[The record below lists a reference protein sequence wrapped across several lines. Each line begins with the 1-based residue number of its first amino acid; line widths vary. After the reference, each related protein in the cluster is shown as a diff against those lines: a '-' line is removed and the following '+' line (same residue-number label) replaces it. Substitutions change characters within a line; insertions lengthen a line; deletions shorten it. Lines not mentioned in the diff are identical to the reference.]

1 MIPETLKIKG
11 IYSYRH
17 ETTIDFEKLTD
28 AGLFGIFGKVGSGK
42 STVLEAISYAMYG
55 ETERL
60 NNRDS
65 KLYNMMNLRSDELE
79 IDFILRHQ
87 NERYRFVANARR
99 NSRNFLDIT
108 KNERKAYQWKDE
120 QWSPLQ
126 SADATEIIGL
136 RYEHFKQ
143 IVIIPQGKFNEFVQL
158 SATDRTK
165 MLRELFP
172 LERFDLRD
180 PVNRLHAA
188 AKTAITSL
196 EGRLQELA
204 EYSSE
209 NLKSVEQELK
219 SHQHKL
225 KEKRAALEGQEQEL
239 KKAAELKKLTAS
251 ISEAREQLTKLQQ
264 QKADFDAL
272 KKQVDTYEK
281 VRLRY
286 EALLDR
292 LNEIE
297 REIERL
303 QKQEQKLVH
312 DLQKV
317 QQKMND
323 AVTRQKQ
330 IFDQNGDEEMHK
342 QHLAGTEKALSIKN
356 SQQELENLNKQLQQ
370 NRERLEKVQ
379 NEWNSRKKDR
389 DQQQQALIKLRE
401 QLPDE
406 SALYAL
412 QNSFKD
418 EDNFRQ
424 QLKTA
429 QQEHENV
436 NKLIEE
442 LTAQRIQILEGIA
455 DHLQIKGN
463 YSELKL
469 NEARTAVQKAIEK
482 KNITLQKLQK
492 QKEALDVKSGLAAHA
507 QSLKPGEKCPL
518 CGAVEHPE
526 PYSDEAL
533 SKEKYD
539 VQEQISRQEQHRDSL
554 NEALIQLNGLEDRF
568 KKEGGQLEVREKQV
582 DEAQKLL
589 EQCLEDRKE
598 LPIQFS
604 REELSTA
611 LEKLKQQK
619 SDVQKLE
626 KSISQLDK
634 QLEDQSVIEKIKQEI
649 QEQAN
654 HKAGL
659 ESRIDLQKTEIAESW
674 LTLTKAQLQAKQQ
687 EVQTS
692 LEKLQ
697 KLTSDI
703 QQLEKQQQ
711 RQEVEQAGTKKQLV
725 AQHELKAAR
734 EEEIKEKIQA
744 DGFRERSA
752 VVEILQQA
760 LDVGGSRKK
769 IETFYQKLH
778 TKESRLQELEKELGN
793 QQFDI
798 EAYQALEKAVTEQR
812 EQITQMET
820 KTGALQGQL
829 NVLKE
834 KLELKNQLTKE
845 LDAQEKRKSNLDV
858 LVKLFRGDGFVRYVS
873 QIYLEQLCAI
883 ANDRFRKLTHNQ
895 LELDIDEKY
904 NFIVR
909 DFLHDGR
916 TRLLKTLSGGQTFQ
930 AALSLAMALSEQ
942 IQHYQNVKQQ
952 FFFMDEGFGSLDRD
966 SLSLVFDTLK
976 QLRKEQRIVGIISHV
991 EELQTE
997 IDRFLMVE
1005 NDEEEGSRVKFI
1017 G

>member
-1 MIPETLKIKG
+1 MIPEILKIKG

-42 STVLEAISYAMYG
+42 STVLEAVSYAMYG

-79 IDFILRHQ
+79 IDFTLRHQ

-99 NSRNFLDIT
+99 NSRNFLDIS

-180 PVNRLHAA
+180 PANRLHAA

-225 KEKRAALEGQEQEL
+225 KEKRAALAGQEQEL

-264 QKADFDAL
+264 QKADFDTL
-272 KKQVDTYEK
+272 KKKVDTYEK

-297 REIERL
+297 REIASL
-303 QKQEQKLVH
+303 QKQESKQVQ

-323 AVTRQKQ
+323 AVTAQKQ
-330 IFDQNGDEEMHK
+330 ILDQNGDEEKHK
-342 QHLAGTEKALSIKN
+342 QQISGVEKALSIKN
-356 SQQELENLNKQLQQ
+356 SQQELENLNNQMQQ
-370 NRERLEKVQ
+370 NRENLEKIQ
-379 NEWNSRKKDR
+379 NEWDNRKKER
-389 DQQQQALIKLRE
+389 DQHQQELLKLRE

-424 QLKTA
+424 RLKTA
-429 QQEHENV
+429 QGEHENV
-436 NKLIEE
+436 KKLIEE
-442 LTAQRIQILEGIA
+442 LTTQRIQILGSIA
-455 DHLQIKGN
+455 DHLEIEGN

-469 NEARTAVQKAIEK
+469 NEARTAVQKSIGIK
-482 KNITLQKLQK
+482 KDTLQKLQK
-492 QKEALDVKSGLAAHA
+492 QKENLDVKSGLAAHA

-518 CGAVEHPE
+518 CGASEHPE

-533 SKEKYD
+533 TKEKYNL
-539 VQEQISRQEQHRDSL
+539 QEQISRQEQHREAL

-568 KKEGGQLEVREKQV
+568 KKEGGQLEVRKKQV
-582 DEAQKLL
+582 DEAQKVLN
-589 EQCLEDRKE
+589 QCLEDRKK

-619 SDVQKLE
+619 ADVQKLE
-626 KSISQLDK
+626 KSIHQLDK
-634 QLEDQSVIEKIKQEI
+634 QLEDQSVIEKLKQEI
-649 QEQAN
+649 QEQTN
-654 HKAGL
+654 HMAGL
-659 ESRIDLQKTEIAESW
+659 ESRIELQKTEVDESW
-674 LTLTKAQLQAKQQ
+674 LTLTKVQLQTKQQ

-711 RQEVEQAGTKKQLV
+711 RLEVEQAGTKKQLT
-725 AQHELKAAR
+725 AQQELKTAR
-734 EEEIKEKIQA
+734 EEEIEEKMQA
-744 DGFRERSA
+744 DGFSQRSE
-752 VVEILQQA
+752 VLEILKQA
-760 LDVGGSRKK
+760 LDVGGSRKN
-769 IETFYQKLH
+769 IEAFYQQLH
-778 TKESRLQELEKELGN
+778 TQESRLQELENELGN
-793 QQFDI
+793 QKFDT
-798 EAYQALEKAVTEQR
+798 EAYEVLEKAVTEQR

-829 NVLKE
+829 KVLNE
-834 KLELKNQLTKE
+834 KLELKNRLAKD

-942 IQHYQNVKQQ
+942 IQQYQNVKQQ

-1005 NDEEEGSRVKFI
+1005 NDEEEGSIVKFV